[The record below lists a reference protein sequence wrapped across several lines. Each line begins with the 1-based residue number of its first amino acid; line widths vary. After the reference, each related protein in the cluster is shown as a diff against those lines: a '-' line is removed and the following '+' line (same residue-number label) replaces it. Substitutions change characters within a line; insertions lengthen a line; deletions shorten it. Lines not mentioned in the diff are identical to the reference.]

1 MNGGFAPEFPEGSI
15 MPDDLSADDQALI
28 ERALK
33 SMRSPNRRTVPSQ
46 KVKLFLQM
54 VGDELKRTG
63 QLKREYVDQI
73 LNQIKSGAL

>member
-1 MNGGFAPEFPEGSI
+1 

-33 SMRSPNRRTVPSQ
+33 SIHNPNRQIIPADR
-46 KVKLFLQM
+46 VKLFLLM

-63 QLKREYVDQI
+63 ELKRDFVQN
-73 LNQIKSGAL
+73 LVSQLKSGAL